1 MVKTRKS
8 KSAAALK
15 ILKEVNMESQYEN
28 IMKLSSM
35 NFSIFLRGLQLE
47 QDVTKQIKE
56 ARRIARNTTY
66 AAREYQSR
74 QKNKVKDLNNRIREA
89 KKEYKVRCDKLEN
102 LTVVEKELEREIK
115 TLAILT
121 SLYDGQIRCQTCG
134 MDYTP
139 SCLTLHYIA
148 IEE

>member
-1 MVKTRKS
+1 MVKTRKN

-47 QDVTKQIKE
+47 QDITKQVKE

-66 AAREYQSR
+66 AARGYQER
-74 QKNKVKDLNNRIREA
+74 QKNKVKDLDNRIREA
-89 KKEYKVRCDKLEN
+89 KKEHKDRCDKLEN
-102 LTVVEKELEREIK
+102 LLVVKKELEREIK

-139 SCLTLHYIA
+139 SCLTLHYIT

>member
-1 MVKTRKS
+1 MVKTRKN
-8 KSAAALK
+8 KSTAALK
-15 ILKEVNMESQYEN
+15 VLKEVNMELHYEN

-35 NFSIFLRGLQLE
+35 NFSIFLKGLQLE
-47 QDVTKQIKE
+47 QDITKQIKE

-66 AAREYQSR
+66 AARGYQER
-74 QKNKVKDLNNRIREA
+74 QKNKVKDLDNRIREA
-89 KKEYKVRCDKLEN
+89 KKEHKDRCDKLEN
-102 LTVVEKELEREIK
+102 LLAVKNDLEKEIK

-134 MDYTP
+134 VDYTP
-139 SCLTLHYIA
+139 SCLTLHYIT